1 MNYYREYRK
10 CAFSG
15 RLLFEDDRPL
25 SDRDANGRTVWFAD
39 AAMRRAYDEAW
50 PIERVAA
57 ELAAWRRPAVP
68 PAAPGTDP
76 VTLEVIGNAL
86 SSIVGQMA
94 ETMARTAYSPV
105 FAEARDFT
113 CALFDADLELVA
125 QQHGLPAQVG
135 SMRYCVP
142 WAVRRL
148 GAHTLSPGDI
158 ILHNDPQMG
167 VPHLPELCVIRPI
180 FLGERIVM
188 YAATIAHQ
196 TDVGGKS
203 PGSMP
208 GDAREIFQEG
218 LVIPP
223 VKLHGRGVEAGAVF
237 AMLLANVRSPASMYG
252 DVCAMCGSLITAERL
267 LGELIQRYELP
278 VLMRYTT
285 ELKNYAE
292 RRLRAELAALPAG
305 IYRGEAIIDDDGVGD
320 GHFTVRLA
328 VVVRED
334 GLIADF
340 RGSSAQ
346 AAGPINCT
354 YSVACAAT
362 LNAVLHLIGVDVPN
376 NEGLHRCITVIAPP
390 GSIVNVNHP
399 GAYNSGQTESHNL
412 LVEAFMDALIDAAPA
427 RVCAPCASTTC
438 LVTGGAWI
446 AERGET
452 TTFITWDGAGW
463 GAFLDHDGNSAISR
477 YCGTTGKN
485 YPTEVLETHF
495 PWLIR
500 HAELRC
506 DSGGAGRHRG
516 GLGMVRDYVLRAPEL
531 EFGVNSNRGRF
542 APAGVRGGGAGKPTR
557 YWVRRGGVTREPMQL
572 EAGIVS
578 PDKFSGVRLAEGDG
592 LTVETPGG
600 GGWGPAAE
608 RDREAVVEDLRQGYI
623 SRDAAVD
630 IYGLASAEADAI
642 VARYHWKPGTAA
654 PAVRMAAQ
662 TATRAAE

>member
-1 MNYYREYRK
+1 MEWRAINYYREYRK

-15 RLLFEDDRPL
+15 RLLFDDDHPL
-25 SDRDANGRTVWFAD
+25 SEASDSGPPLWFANPE
-39 AAMRRAYDEAW
+39 MRRAYRERW

-57 ELAAWRRPAVP
+57 ELSSWRRPA
-68 PAAPGTDP
+68 AAPDPGLDP
-76 VTLEVIGNAL
+76 VTLEVVGNAL

-105 FAEARDFT
+105 FAEARDFS

-148 GAHTLSPGDI
+148 GVAMLAPGDV

-180 FLGERIVM
+180 FADGRIVM

-208 GDAREIFQEG
+208 GDARDIFQEG

-223 VKLHGRGVEAGAVF
+223 VKLHERGQEATAVF
-237 AMLLANVRSPASMYG
+237 ALLLANVRSPASMYG

-267 LGELIQRYELP
+267 IGQLLARYPLPELTRYAE
-278 VLMRYTT
+278 

-292 RRLRAELAALPAG
+292 RRLRAELAKLPAG
-305 IYRGEAIIDDDGVGD
+305 IFRGRAVIDDDGVGTA
-320 GHFTVRLA
+320 HFTVELA
-328 VVVRED
+328 LVVSED

-340 RGSSAQ
+340 RGSSPQ

-362 LNAVLHLIGVDVPN
+362 LNAVLHLIGAEVPN
-376 NEGLHRCITVIAPP
+376 NEGLHRAITVIAPP
-390 GSIVNVNHP
+390 GTIVNVNHP
-399 GAYNSGQTESHNL
+399 GAFNSGQTESHNL
-412 LVEAFMDALIDAAPA
+412 LVEAFMDALLTAAPE

-438 LVTGGAWI
+438 LVTGGAWLP
-446 AERGET
+446 ARGET
-452 TTFITWDGAGW
+452 VTFITWDGAGW
-463 GAFLDHDGNSAISR
+463 GAFIDHDGNSAISR

-495 PWLIR
+495 PWLVR
-500 HAELRC
+500 SAELRS
-506 DSGGAGRHRG
+506 DSGGPGRFRG
-516 GLGMVRDYVLRAPEL
+516 GLGMVREYLLRAPEL

-542 APAGVRGGGAGKPTR
+542 APAGVLGGEAGKPTR
-557 YWVRRGGVTREPMQL
+557 YWVRRGETVCEPMQL
-572 EAGIVS
+572 GAGIVS

-600 GGWGPAAE
+600 GGWGDAAT
-608 RDREAVVEDLRQGYI
+608 RDRDRVVNDLCQGYI
-623 SRDAAVD
+623 SRTAAVET
-630 IYGLASAEADAI
+630 YGLDPALADAT
-642 VARYHWKPGTAA
+642 VARYHWSP
-654 PAVRMAAQ
+654 PPR
-662 TATRAAE
+662 RAAGGVAP